1 MAYVSFIHILVKK
14 FVNEK
19 GELNEEVKSNL
30 KYLSKKDGWFVPVSE
45 VLDYLLEKKE
55 LSDHYASNFE
65 LFLLDTKWLISRIL
79 KKFKFKR

>member
-45 VLDYLLEKKE
+45 VLDYLLEKK
-55 LSDHYASNFE
+55 
-65 LFLLDTKWLISRIL
+65 
-79 KKFKFKR
+79 